1 MSFKPISGP
10 STFPVVHPRPIGAM
24 QAVRGSPHASRRIGV
39 GTALAAIAAA
49 LLLSGC
55 GVFCA
60 GAAAS
65 GGAYAG
71 GCGTSVRF

>member
-1 MSFKPISGP
+1 MPFKPIGRP
-10 STFPVVHPRPIGAM
+10 SALPVAEPHPICAAQP
-24 QAVRGSPHASRRIGV
+24 VRGGQQASRRIGV
-39 GTALAAIAAA
+39 RSALAAITAAA
-49 LLLSGC
+49 LLSGC
-55 GVFCA
+55 GVFCG

>member
-1 MSFKPISGP
+1 MSFKPIDYCRTLSDVNLRRLR
-10 STFPVVHPRPIGAM
+10 SRTAFAAM
-24 QAVRGSPHASRRIGV
+24 
-39 GTALAAIAAA
+39 AAA
-49 LLLSGC
+49 ALLSGC
-55 GVFCA
+55 GVFCG

>member
-1 MSFKPISGP
+1 MPFKPIGRP
-10 STFPVVHPRPIGAM
+10 STFPVVCPRPIC
-24 QAVRGSPHASRRIGV
+24 AVQPVQVRPHRCGLIGV
-39 GTALAAIAAA
+39 GPALAAVTAA

-60 GAAAS
+60 GAATT